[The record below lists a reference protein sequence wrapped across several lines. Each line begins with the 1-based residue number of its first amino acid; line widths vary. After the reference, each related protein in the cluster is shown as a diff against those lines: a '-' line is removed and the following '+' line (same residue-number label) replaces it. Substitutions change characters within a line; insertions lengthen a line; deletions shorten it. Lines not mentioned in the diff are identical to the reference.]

1 MLFFLSKFF
10 CCAGPVFKLPT
21 SFNRFPNMFR
31 ALQGIDNPYDRL
43 EVSLVFDFSDLP
55 RGPLS

>member
-1 MLFFLSKFF
+1 MLFFLSKFS
-10 CCAGPVFKLPT
+10 CAGPVFQLPT

-31 ALQGIDNPYDRL
+31 ALKSIDSPFDRL
-43 EVSLVFDFSDLP
+43 KVSLVFGFSDLP